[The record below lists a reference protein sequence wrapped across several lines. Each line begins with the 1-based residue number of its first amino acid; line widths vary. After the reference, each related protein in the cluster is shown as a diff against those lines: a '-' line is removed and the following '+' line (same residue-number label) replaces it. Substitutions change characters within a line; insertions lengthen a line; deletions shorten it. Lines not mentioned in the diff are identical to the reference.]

1 MMMSTKY
8 VLPDDKAVLW
18 VTVGEF
24 AALMAAILNEGK
36 AVQDTGTTARGLGE
50 LADRLGCG
58 RSKVSE
64 LKRLG
69 VLDGA
74 VVSNVGRKA
83 IFDVETAMRLVSEYK
98 MNKR

>member
-1 MMMSTKY
+1 MKKSTKY
-8 VLPDDKAVLW
+8 ELQHDKPLLT

-24 AALMAAILNEGK
+24 AALMTAILNEGK
-36 AVQDTGTTARGLGE
+36 AVQDTRTTARELGE

-64 LKRLG
+64 LRRLG
-69 VLDGA
+69 VLDEA

-98 MNKR
+98 MNK

>member
-1 MMMSTKY
+1 MKKSTKCD
-8 VLPDDKAVLW
+8 LSHDKPLLT

-24 AALMAAILNEGK
+24 AALMTAILNEGK
-36 AVQDTGTTARGLGE
+36 EYQETRTTARGLGE
-50 LADRLGCG
+50 LANRLGCG
-58 RSKVSE
+58 RSKISE

-69 VLDGA
+69 ILDEA

-98 MNKR
+98 MNK